1 MLKISFQQV
10 GANLANLAVKLFF
23 LISGFSWEET
33 FMGVEVTATEKFL
46 LVPQKPDLNAGAIAT
61 GTPIF
66 ADSIA
71 LGLTKNITN
80 RDSNKHTWSVCP
92 HLSEPDKVDKYYL
105 SSGLIVIV
113 FGRCFCENCLDMI
126 ISQDNLSELANSS
139 IPMADK
145 LFKQNFIDPLI
156 HSNYNFSKSIGYI
169 GVNEESPKTWI
180 SCHHLATEH
189 GLKKVYSTGGQI
201 CIFENYFTCQHCFDN
216 IATDSLVDLLYN
228 GTSMTDTIF
237 QEKIIDPLCSINY
250 CSLESLSHFDLYG
263 NNIKNNE

>member
-1 MLKISFQQV
+1 M
-10 GANLANLAVKLFF
+10 
-23 LISGFSWEET
+23 ISGFSWEVT
-33 FMGVEVTATEKFL
+33 FMGVEVSVTEKKI
-46 LVPQKPDLNAGAIAT
+46 LVAQRPDLKAGAIAV
-61 GTPIF
+61 GTAIL
-66 ADSIA
+66 ADNLAPGSV
-71 LGLTKNITN
+71 KNITKI
-80 RDSNKHTWSVCP
+80 DANKLTWSVCP
-92 HLSEPDKVDKYYL
+92 HLSKSDKIIEYYM
-105 SSGLIVIV
+105 SSGLIVIAY
-113 FGRCFCENCLDMI
+113 GKCFCESCLDMI
-126 ISQDNLSELANSS
+126 ISQDNFSELANSS
-139 IPMADK
+139 IAMTDK
-145 LFKQNFIDPLI
+145 LFQHNFIDPLI

-180 SCHHLATEH
+180 SCSHLATEH